1 MSSVLAQILS
11 ESIRLAEGAKLHREA
26 CPLAGETPDFKRAFA
41 ADCIC
46 GPASTLLEA
55 ATLPQLPAVV
65 RGQEYLRP
73 GARLRLHSDPA
84 LFEAIRERNRMR
96 EQLEAAQRAVEA
108 MVTEAREREQDLRLA
123 QAELLQAKAAL
134 AGIILRKQ

>member
-1 MSSVLAQILS
+1 MSSFLAHILS
-11 ESIRLAEGAKLHREA
+11 ESIRMAEGAKLHREA

-46 GPASTLLEA
+46 GAASTLEA

-65 RGQEYLRP
+65 RSQEYLRP
-73 GARLRLHSDPA
+73 GARLRLHSNPA

-134 AGIILRKQ
+134 AGLILRKR